1 VLNNIVV
8 CVFSETNKK
17 EMYVTGSFSGK
28 DENKEEERNN
38 KYILLSNVRYYQPSP
53 VPLS

>member
-1 VLNNIVV
+1 MLNNIVV

-17 EMYVTGSFSGK
+17 EMYVTESFSGK